1 VVLLQS
7 GVQELKKIT
16 SRCAEAAPQLAASF
30 ISGPSPLC
38 CLLAGADEVIE
49 LSDDFRYWHFSG
61 IRASVWD
68 RMGSLYSCFYQ
79 TEKRKIFRNR
89 AGQTNG

>member
-30 ISGPSPLC
+30 ISGPSPRC
-38 CLLAGADEVIE
+38 CLLARLRNLHGWNRRLLSGVVQTRFAPDET
-49 LSDDFRYWHFSG
+49 FG
-61 IRASVWD
+61 P
-68 RMGSLYSCFYQ
+68 
-79 TEKRKIFRNR
+79 
-89 AGQTNG
+89 